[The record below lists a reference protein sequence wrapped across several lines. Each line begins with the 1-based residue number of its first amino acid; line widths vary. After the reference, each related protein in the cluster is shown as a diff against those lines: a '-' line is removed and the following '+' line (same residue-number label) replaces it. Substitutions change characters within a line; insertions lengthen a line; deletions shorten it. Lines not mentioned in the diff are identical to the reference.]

1 MDSQPVRF
9 IEGAG
14 SMHEPEGRGRLA
26 ALLARELGTD
36 CGLIAPEMPDADNP
50 HYQPWRD
57 RMSRSLV
64 RRLRP
69 AELPRG
75 GLIPEACPGL
85 VPSLGS
91 QLGPRRLDVRRI
103 RGTERRW
110 LEAAR
115 IEDLPVP
122 RSR

>member
-57 RMSRSLV
+57 RIEQELESIDEEVILIGHSFGGSVLLNYLAEGSYPKPVRGLFLV
-64 RRLRP
+64 S
-69 AELPRG
+69 
-75 GLIPEACPGL
+75 
-85 VPSLGS
+85 VPN
-91 QLGPRRLDVRRI
+91 
-103 RGTERRW
+103 
-110 LEAAR
+110 
-115 IEDLPVP
+115 
-122 RSR
+122 